1 MEYGL
6 VRVSEDPSPDRTDSD
21 SDVRMVLLGKTGSG
35 KSSSGNTILNE
46 KTFRVNSTFQHV
58 TSESMR
64 VSRPVNGRMVGVI
77 DTPGMFVG
85 VTPKDIMKE
94 HFKKAIDL
102 AHLGV
107 HVFLLVM
114 RLDVRFTEVDMN
126 TVKWIVEKF
135 GEEIQKHTI
144 VLFTHGN
151 VLQERSIEQHLD
163 LVPEL
168 KKVVGSMAGY
178 HVFENENED
187 DKTQVTELLKKINHV
202 MKNNDGNKIYTREMY
217 SEVQRKKH
225 AGVAGALGA
234 FAMRA
239 LEWAWGGK

>member
-1 MEYGL
+1 MAFNPSERKRRNSL
-6 VRVSEDPSPDRTDSD
+6 TEPPHMSEDPSPDRTDSD
-21 SDVRMVLLGKTGSG
+21 SEMRMVLLGKIGTG

-46 KTFRVNSTFQHV
+46 KTFGVNFTFEHI
-58 TSESMR
+58 TSKSMR

-85 VTPKDIMKE
+85 VTPEDKMKV
-94 HFKKAIDL
+94 HFEEAIDL

-126 TVKWIVEKF
+126 TVKWIVENF

-163 LVPEL
+163 LVPDL
-168 KKVVGSMAGY
+168 KGVVQSMAGY

-187 DKTQVTELLKKINHV
+187 DKTQVTELLEKINEV
-202 MKNNDGNKIYTREMY
+202 KNNNGNKIYTREMY
-217 SEVQRKKH
+217 SEVQRKKQLSCL
-225 AGVAGALGA
+225 VL
-234 FAMRA
+234 
-239 LEWAWGGK
+239 